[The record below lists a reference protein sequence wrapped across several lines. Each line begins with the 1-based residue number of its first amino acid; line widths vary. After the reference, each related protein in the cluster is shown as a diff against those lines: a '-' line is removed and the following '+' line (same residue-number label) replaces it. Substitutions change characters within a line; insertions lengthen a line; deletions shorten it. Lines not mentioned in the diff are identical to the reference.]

1 MGGEFASVS
10 DFGGKEGCGHR
21 DECGLGGWG
30 GWREGNRNLR
40 QVKSMASI
48 SLRSTEGTHL
58 LWKTQVTIKENKN
71 ILILS
76 HCHNYFNILLCLLP
90 EFALSLHI

>member
-1 MGGEFASVS
+1 MPQPLILEGRMDVVTEMSV
-10 DFGGKEGCGHR
+10 D
-21 DECGLGGWG
+21 LGVD

-48 SLRSTEGTHL
+48 SLAKYRRTHL

-71 ILILS
+71 ILIAS
-76 HCHNYFNILLCLLP
+76 HCYNYFLTFCCVYLQSLL
-90 EFALSLHI
+90 